1 MTGADSPFSA
11 APASS
16 IHCLINSVH
25 HCSGD
30 KAGVECF
37 PYTGHLASIA
47 LNAGPSSAVAPF
59 ISLGL
64 IPGLKADLTESGV
77 TLSLGKPARMP
88 SSWYLPRRSAAS
100 LVDHYRPG
108 TYCSCMGIRGVHSVS
123 SLLSMINL
131 QCQVLYLPKM
141 SKRTRRTGPFEAED
155 IACDGERLLRA
166 LSDPM
171 SFLCTLIAL
180 L

>member
-1 MTGADSPFSA
+1 MTGVDSPFSA

-16 IHCLINSVH
+16 MHCLINSVH

-30 KAGVECF
+30 KAGLECF
-37 PYTGHLASIA
+37 PYTGHLTSIA

-100 LVDHYRPG
+100 LVDHDRPG

-131 QCQVLYLPKM
+131 ECQVL
-141 SKRTRRTGPFEAED
+141 S
-155 IACDGERLLRA
+155 
-166 LSDPM
+166 
-171 SFLCTLIAL
+171 AL
-180 L
+180 LTEYVKENQTNRAFRS